1 MLHLESKTVTVN
13 KSSEALYDQLRDF
26 KNFNQLM
33 PDAVQKFEADED
45 SFMFQMKGLPEVR
58 VITDE
63 EKRPDY
69 IKLKSASSKL
79 NFTMACHIASLTDD
93 TCQAHFKF
101 DGDFNM
107 MMRMMVEKP
116 LKNFLENL
124 ADKLSEI

>member
-58 VITDE
+58 VIADE

>member
-13 KSSEALYDQLRDF
+13 KSAEELFDQLRDF

-33 PDAVQKFEADED
+33 PDSVQKFEADD
-45 SFMFQMKGLPEVR
+45 NSFMFQMKGLPEVR
-58 VITDE
+58 VMVDE
-63 EKRPDY
+63 EVKPDH
-69 IKLKSASSKL
+69 IKLRSASSKL
-79 NFTMACHIASLTDD
+79 NFTMACHIEPQTDN
-93 TCQAHFKF
+93 TCQAHFVF

-124 ADKLSEI
+124 ADKLTGI